1 MANRNAHIIDL
12 GNIHVFRQEYEAH
25 FTALKHFA
33 MQYHPDEEQVCDL
46 LQDIWMKLWE
56 KKETYINEASFK
68 TYLYRTVR
76 NRMLNFIRDQKINE
90 ERLSQLSFEES
101 EDAIIN
107 KIIESEI
114 YALINEAFS
123 ELPDSCKRVYLE
135 SLKGASQ
142 KEIAEKLNISINT
155 IKKHINNANH
165 YLKKRLENIL
175 SLLLLLKGY

>member
-1 MANRNAHIIDL
+1 
-12 GNIHVFRQEYEAH
+12 
-25 FTALKHFA
+25 